1 MDIFD
6 QIEQP
11 SGRRPNPYTVNDMGE
26 VVEEPATMTKRAAPA
41 PKGDIFDQVAPRG
54 LSKYNDLLGGEN
66 AQIKSAPGF
75 LTNLSQAFTAPF
87 HQEREPIAAD
97 QPRPGMVGRALE
109 SAGAVGKGIL
119 GLLNSPFET
128 IAPTVTKYAGEN
140 LPIEPRTAEA
150 IGNAAGV
157 VAQGSILPWRSRA
170 PLAPARNIED
180 LITAPRPG
188 LPAPPERLALPPAA
202 QPRLNPPEMV
212 TQVTPEGVA
221 SQAPKRTIIDLVDE
235 VKRDVKQQVVDE
247 IFQELKSGRPQAAAG
262 APKQAAPLSIEDLR
276 GQLAPEARATAA
288 PAAPPAAQPAMV
300 THVNSEGVATQAPID
315 EILQKLKTSPATPM
329 FEQTEAGKQA
339 VIPGAEAR
347 TIPQGGL
354 RPKRAQTEAP
364 LDLEQPALRAQEPE
378 LALTKEA
385 APTAAPRRPVQRLE
399 DSEVAMST
407 FIQRQGGMNIPKNLK
422 EEFGGWNRLHNP
434 KGLGVDVMADEAFNA
449 GLLPEPTTSAL
460 LDSLKSGRKSARM
473 AGEAGQAKQ
482 MVNAELDRHI
492 KGLQEEPAG
501 VEYKGHDYEAVI
513 PENGG
518 VRLKDNPDKVLK
530 KADDIFKVEGKVPFD
545 VPGEAPKQTT
555 IQDRIAQLEAENAVM
570 RNRQQKGRSPD
581 VLTPRDVK
589 PPLPGEAPTPAE
601 IALDKANQRYA
612 EKTRRGAERII
623 AKQNA
628 GVTPPTPET
637 PPLPGERTAGDI
649 IGGEKGAAKEPWQLT
664 REEWNDVYRARD
676 SYKGNKPGADSIDAL
691 DADIKATGL
700 PPGKRSLIDVQ
711 AWAEKSGKPRTAGDI
726 LKGESGA
733 LKFGR
738 DKPPETFGPPIEP
751 PEVRGGIQSPKF
763 DFSKWNDKAA
773 LSLSRETLERNI
785 DAVAPAA
792 DAAKVQKFI
801 TQPVRQN
808 ETNRI
813 NYNNALRTETRGAVV
828 EKLGIK
834 AGSKED
840 ALTQAYGEGRLPLAE
855 LKTLTPNWQK
865 VVSASDYFRA
875 KYDTLLDTVN
885 AARAK
890 FGYEPIPKRKDY
902 FRHFQDIDN
911 IIKNFG
917 VILRTEDLPT
927 EISGLTEGF
936 KPGKPFSTAELQ
948 RKGGSYTMSAVR
960 GFDNYIDSISK
971 QIFHIDSVQRARG
984 LENYIRQAAGAE
996 NAKLPNLVAN
1006 LHEYGNLLAGKKST
1020 FDRAFES
1027 LFGRKFYAA
1036 VNVLRGRTSANM
1048 VGGNVSSALTNF
1060 IPFTQAAA
1068 TTEKGS
1074 LAKGMLQAT
1083 IAPFEKDPAA
1093 IDGIASSFLTRRY
1106 PEGAISPTIGDK
1118 LKTGANFLF
1127 DAVDKF
1133 TARSVVGG
1141 KYYEGINNGL
1151 SPKAAMQAADT
1162 YAGKVLTDRSLGQ
1175 LPNLFNIKTL
1185 GPVTQFQTEINNMYS
1200 FMTKDIPALSGSKAK
1215 TVKALSEFVLYS
1227 YLFNSGFEKVTG
1239 RRPTIDPLHFLITL
1253 AGDGDIKQKLSAFN
1267 EDILSNLPLIGG
1279 ISGGRLP
1286 ISAGLPD
1293 VAGMIKGE
1301 KGIGSELSK
1310 PAFFLAPPFGGLQA
1324 KKTIE
1329 GVGAFDA
1336 GQVRSASG
1344 DKKLFDIEQSPQNLV
1359 RSALFG
1365 KYSTPEARE
1374 YFDSGQL
1381 TPRQKMLKQLGLKD
1395 MGKDRNEKRKEM
1407 LKKLGL
1413 DR

>member
-1 MDIFD
+1 MSQEAELYD
-6 QIEQP
+6 
-11 SGRRPNPYTVNDMGE
+11 GTVLEFPDGTKPEIIQQTAKRMTVERQKASPTAGFNVDDMGN
-26 VVEEPATMTKRAAPA
+26 VTDTTGKNILDQS
-41 PKGDIFDQVAPRG
+41 KGG
-54 LSKYNDLLGGEN
+54 LSKYNGLLGGEN

-75 LTNLSQAFTAPF
+75 LTNLSQALTAPF
-87 HQEREPIAAD
+87 HQERAPVAAD
-97 QPRPGMVGRALE
+97 QPRPGIVGRALE
-109 SAGAVGKGIL
+109 SAAGIGKGVL
-119 GLLNSPFET
+119 GLLNAPFET

-157 VAQGSILPWRSRA
+157 VAQGSILPWRSRT

-180 LITAPRPG
+180 LIAAPRPG
-188 LPAPPERLALPPAA
+188 LPAPPEQLRLPPAA

-235 VKRDVKQQVVDE
+235 VKRDVKQQVIDE
-247 IFQELKSGRPQAAAG
+247 IFQEMKTGRPQAAAA

-276 GQLAPEARATAA
+276 GQLAPEARATT
-288 PAAPPAAQPAMV
+288 PAAEAKAPMEVPSMV
-300 THVNSEGVATQAPID
+300 KE
-315 EILQKLKTSPATPM
+315 ATPPTPTA
-329 FEQTEAGKQA
+329 EQPIFTSAKEPPEVSAATVAELKRGLAEETPKGVPPGPLTGEQRAMQQRAEVQAKPTETAPTVEKTNLIKLPDGREFPSYNGEALSWNIDGAATHADELAGYPKTRA
-339 VIPGAEAR
+339 VIQAMRESRPDELVQKHAELVKGSFDR
-347 TIPQGGL
+347 TFGGNAKKL
-354 RPKRAQTEAP
+354 LKVVE
-364 LDLEQPALRAQEPE
+364 EEVPE
-378 LALTKEA
+378 LK
-385 APTAAPRRPVQRLE
+385 
-399 DSEVAMST
+399 
-407 FIQRQGGMNIPKNLK
+407 
-422 EEFGGWNRLHNP
+422 
-434 KGLGVDVMADEAFNA
+434 
-449 GLLPEPTTSAL
+449 
-460 LDSLKSGRKSARM
+460 
-473 AGEAGQAKQ
+473 
-482 MVNAELDRHI
+482 
-492 KGLQEEPAG
+492 PA
-501 VEYKGHDYEAVI
+501 V
-513 PENGG
+513 
-518 VRLKDNPDKVLK
+518 K
-530 KADDIFKVEGKVPFD
+530 KATPTPTPASQPDETPPIFKDYPQFQ
-545 VPGEAPKQTT
+545 PKKTPSV
-555 IQDRIAQLEAENAVM
+555 QDRIAQLEAENAAM
-570 RNRQQKGRSPD
+570 REKQPKTFDMPSLKERAEQQYAGWKGYPKREE
-581 VLTPRDVK
+581 
-589 PPLPGEAPTPAE
+589 PLPGE
-601 IALDKANQRYA
+601 
-612 EKTRRGAERII
+612 
-623 AKQNA
+623 
-628 GVTPPTPET
+628 
-637 PPLPGERTAGDI
+637 
-649 IGGEKGAAKEPWQLT
+649 
-664 REEWNDVYRARD
+664 
-676 SYKGNKPGADSIDAL
+676 
-691 DADIKATGL
+691 
-700 PPGKRSLIDVQ
+700 
-711 AWAEKSGKPRTAGDI
+711 RTAGDI

-733 LKFGR
+733 LKIGR
-738 DKPPETFGPPIEP
+738 DKPPEVFGPPIEP

-763 DFSKWNDKAA
+763 DFSKWKDKPA

-785 DAVAPAA
+785 TKVAPAE
-792 DAAKVQKFI
+792 DAAKVDNFI
-801 TQPVRQN
+801 VQPVRQN

-813 NYNNALRTETRGAVV
+813 NYNNALKTETRGSVV

-840 ALTQAYGEGRLPLAE
+840 ALTQAYGEGRLPLDE

-865 VVSASDYFRA
+865 VVSASDYFRG
-875 KYDTLLDTVN
+875 KYDKLLDTVN
-885 AARAK
+885 EARAK
-890 FGYEPIPKRKDY
+890 FGYEPIPKRADY

-948 RKGGSYTMSAVR
+948 RKGGSYTMSAIK

-1048 VGGNVSSALTNF
+1048 VGGNVGSALTNF

-1083 IAPFEKDPAA
+1083 VAPFEKDPAA

-1118 LKTGANFLF
+1118 LKGGANFLF

-1141 KYYEGINNGL
+1141 KYYEGIKNGL
-1151 SPKAAMQAADT
+1151 SPKEAMAAADT

-1175 LPNLFNIKTL
+1175 LPNLFNVKTL
-1185 GPVTQFQTEINNMYS
+1185 GPITQFQTEINNAYS

-1227 YLFNSGFEKVTG
+1227 YLFNSGFEQVTG

-1253 AGDGDIKQKLSAFN
+1253 AGDGDIKQKLGTLN
-1267 EDILSNLPLIGG
+1267 EDIVSNLPLVGG

-1286 ISAGLPD
+1286 ISAGMPD
-1293 VAGMIKGE
+1293 VLGMIKGE
-1301 KGIGSELSK
+1301 KGVGAELSK

-1329 GVGAFDA
+1329 GASAYDA

-1344 DKKLFDIEQSPQNLV
+1344 NKKLFDIEQSPENLV
-1359 RSALFG
+1359 RSVLFG
-1365 KYSTPEARE
+1365 KYASPQARE

-1395 MGKDRNEKRKEM
+1395 MSKDRDEKRKEM
-1407 LKKLGL
+1407 LNKLGL
-1413 DR
+1413 NR